1 MKTFGLFMLLWLIY
15 ILVIFNLLKNITIDQ
30 MLKLILSAQ
39 MTYIMYR
46 LLKEESYEDNKH

>member
-15 ILVIFNLLKNITIDQ
+15 ILVIFNLLPNIGIDE
-30 MLKLILSAQ
+30 MLKLILSTQ

-46 LLKEESYEDNKH
+46 LLKEENYEDNKH